1 MASQPYHKDINKYK
15 YINKRSEKIMPRKD
29 SNSVRGRLRLMEVGE
44 VMEIPRTES
53 AELTVRT
60 TASNLKAC
68 YQGRNYK
75 VSRTQSGVAVERTS

>member
-1 MASQPYHKDINKYK
+1 
-15 YINKRSEKIMPRKD
+15 MPRKD

-44 VMEIPRTES
+44 VIEIPRTES

-68 YQGRNYK
+68 YIGRNYK
-75 VSRTQSGVAVERTS
+75 VGRTENGVAVERTS